1 MTAKAKPD
9 GYHTLTPMLT
19 IEGAAQAIDFY
30 KKAFGAEETMRFE
43 QGGVVAHA
51 ELRIGD
57 SVFMFGEPW
66 PETGHKSPK
75 ALGGSP
81 AGLMIY
87 VDDVDAAFGRA
98 IAAGARET
106 MPLQDQF
113 YGDRSGGLT
122 DPFGHNWTL
131 ATHKED
137 LPMDEMQRRFKEM
150 MQGAGA
156 G

>member
-66 PETGHKSPK
+66 P
-75 ALGGSP
+75 
-81 AGLMIY
+81 
-87 VDDVDAAFGRA
+87 
-98 IAAGARET
+98 
-106 MPLQDQF
+106 
-113 YGDRSGGLT
+113 
-122 DPFGHNWTL
+122 
-131 ATHKED
+131 
-137 LPMDEMQRRFKEM
+137 
-150 MQGAGA
+150 
-156 G
+156 